1 MTLDLRHHFSIFRD
15 AAPGRIHLAA
25 HSHHYWPDAACRAHE
40 EAVRQAARLAD
51 AKWEPIFQE
60 LMPRLQRAIARILNL
75 PDPGTLAFAPNTHE
89 LVCRLMS
96 SLPLTRPPRVLTSD
110 CEFHSF
116 ERQLARL
123 AEEHLVEV
131 TRVAVLPSD
140 SFPERFLAA
149 AASGEHDLIFVSQV
163 FYNCGATCGD
173 IAALTEA
180 VASPQALIAVDG
192 YHGFMALPTDLQRV
206 APRIFYLAGGYKY
219 AMAGEG
225 ACFMHCPPGYAPRP
239 RDTGWFA
246 GFGAL
251 ESAAAAS
258 AASTSAVSDAIAY
271 GVDGSR
277 FMGATFDPSGLH
289 RLAAVLDWMSGI
301 GLTVEAIHAHVLS
314 LQDRFRTGVKVA
326 PIAPLRDAC
335 LLTPMATAERGHFLC
350 YDTPQ
355 AASINAR
362 LAQAG
367 IVTDVRGTRLRI
379 GFGCYHTVADID
391 HAVAAIAAVLA

>member
-1 MTLDLRHHFSIFRD
+1 MNLDLHQHFSIFRD

-40 EAVRQAARLAD
+40 QAVRQAARLAD
-51 AKWEPIFQE
+51 AKWGPIFDD
-60 LMPRLQRAIARILNL
+60 LMPRVRRGIARILNL
-75 PDPGTLAFAPNTHE
+75 PDEGTLAFAPNTHE
-89 LVCRLMS
+89 LVCRLLS
-96 SLPLTRPPRVLTSD
+96 SLPLGRPPRVLTSD
-110 CEFHSF
+110 AEFHSF
-116 ERQLARL
+116 ERQLGRL
-123 AEEHLVEV
+123 AEEHLVAV
-131 TRVAVLPSD
+131 ARVAAAPSD
-140 SFPERFLAA
+140 SFPDRFLAA
-149 AASGEHDLIFVSQV
+149 ARSGEHDLIFVSQV
-163 FYNCGATCGD
+163 FYNSGATCGD

-180 VASPQALIAVDG
+180 IASRQTLIVVDG

-206 APRIFYLAGGYKY
+206 ASRVFYLAGGYKY

-251 ESAAAAS
+251 AGAAS
-258 AASTSAVSDAIAY
+258 DEISY
-271 GVDGSR
+271 GADGSR

-289 RLAAVLDWMSGI
+289 RLAAVFDWMSQI

-314 LQDRFRTGVKVA
+314 LQDRFLKSVDA
-326 PIAPLRDAC
+326 AHIAPLRDAC
-335 LLTPMATAERGHFLC
+335 LLTPMGTAERGHFLC

-355 AASINAR
+355 APSIHAR
-362 LAQAG
+362 LERAG

-391 HAVAAIAAVLA
+391 HAVQAIAAVLA

>member
-1 MTLDLRHHFSIFRD
+1 MTLDLRQHFSIFRD
-15 AAPGRIHLAA
+15 AAPARIHLAA

-40 EAVRQAARLAD
+40 QAVQQAARLAD
-51 AKWEPIFQE
+51 AKWGPIFQD
-60 LMPRLQRAIARILNL
+60 LMPRVRRGIARILNL
-75 PDPGTLAFAPNTHE
+75 PDEGTLAFAPNTHE
-89 LVCRLMS
+89 LVCRLLS

-110 CEFHSF
+110 AEFHSF
-116 ERQLARL
+116 ERQLTRL
-123 AEEHLVEV
+123 AEERLVAV
-131 TRVAVLPSD
+131 ARVAAAPSD
-140 SFPERFLAA
+140 SFPDRFLAA
-149 AASGEHDLIFVSQV
+149 ARTGDHDLIFVSHV
-163 FYNCGATCGD
+163 FYNSGATCGD

-180 VASPQALIAVDG
+180 IASREALIVIDG

-206 APRIFYLAGGYKY
+206 AARVFYLAGGYKY

-251 ESAAAAS
+251 SGAAS
-258 AASTSAVSDAIAY
+258 GEISY
-271 GVDGSR
+271 GADGSR

-289 RLAAVLDWMSGI
+289 RLAAVFDWMTQI

-314 LQDRFRTGVKVA
+314 LQDRFLESVDVA
-326 PIAPLRDAC
+326 HIAPLRDAS
-335 LLTPMATAERGHFLC
+335 LLTPMGTAERGHFLC

-355 AASINAR
+355 AASIHAR
-362 LAQAG
+362 LERAG

-379 GFGCYHTVADID
+379 GFGCYHSVRDID
-391 HAVAAIAAVLA
+391 HAVQAIAAALA